1 MKNIIGFNISW
12 FGLVYMGNGFI
23 PFALLFLCFHLMLE
37 VKNTREILYILII
50 CAIGILI
57 DSVLQFLGIFSFQ
70 ELTHL
75 PFWLIVLWGCFA
87 TTLCHS
93 LKFIGLSPWFQIAAG
108 FIAPLSY
115 LAGYKFSVVQFSHS
129 LMFTYAVLAVLWTLL
144 FILFFKLKSV
154 LVDKEHC
161 HD

>member
-12 FGLVYMGNGFI
+12 FGLVYVGNAFI
-23 PFALLFLCFHLMLE
+23 PFALLFLCFHFIVE
-37 VKNTREILYILII
+37 VKNTREVLYTLTV

-57 DSVLQFLGIFSFQ
+57 DSLLQFSGVFSFQ
-70 ELTHL
+70 KLTYL
-75 PFWLIVLWGCFA
+75 PFWLIILWGCFA

-93 LKFIGLSPWFQIAAG
+93 LKFMGLSRWFQLIAG
-108 FIAPLSY
+108 VIAPLSY
-115 LAGYKFSVVQFSHS
+115 IAGYKFSAVQFSQS
-129 LMFTYAVLAVLWTLL
+129 LIFTYAVLAVLWTLL